1 MTYGLALAFGALLPL
16 SLAPF
21 GLWPLGAI
29 SVAGWFYLLYRAPG
43 RCWLLGWCYG
53 VGKYAL
59 GASWVYV
66 SINRFGNA
74 PPPLAA
80 FLVVLFVAGLALFP
94 LLNAWL
100 YQRLKR
106 SHQRLKR
113 SHQRL
118 EKSHQLLQKG
128 RPLADGLLFTG
139 LLVGFEWLLT
149 WVLTGFPWL
158 FVGYAHLDTVLGN
171 LAPVGGVLLVSFA
184 LTLSAV
190 MLVVVALTPDVRT
203 RSAAVLLASLPWL
216 AGWLGGAPA
225 WVEVSARREAA
236 LIQGN
241 VDQATKWLPQSR
253 GPIYQTYLRLS
264 EPHWD
269 ADLVIWPEAAI
280 TFMQHEATQVLG
292 QLNAEAQANGSTL
305 VLGLPALERL
315 PDGDVVFRN
324 TAVALGVGRGRYVKR
339 RLVPFGEYVPLEDLL
354 RGLIEFFDLPMS
366 HSEPGSWHQ
375 PLLDIGG
382 ARAAMAICYEVVY
395 PELVREQGRQSDVLL
410 TISNDTWFGRSIGP
424 LQHQQMARMRALE
437 NGRWMLRG
445 TNNGVTAIIDHTGRV
460 RASLPQFQEGALRGE
475 FALMTGYTPFA
486 RFGQTP
492 LLVLLLLMLGS
503 LAYLRFRR
511 GVSGDAAE

>member
-21 GLWPLGAI
+21 DLWPLGAI
-29 SVAGWFYLLYRAPG
+29 SVAGWFYLLFRAPG

-80 FLVVLFVAGLALFP
+80 FLVVLFVAGLSLFP
-94 LLNAWL
+94 LLSAWL

-106 SHQRLKR
+106 
-113 SHQRL
+113 
-118 EKSHQLLQKG
+118 G

-158 FVGYAHLDTVLGN
+158 FVGYAHLDTILGN

-190 MLVVVALTPDVRT
+190 MLVVVALTPDVRI
-203 RSAAVLLASLPWL
+203 RSAAVLLALLPWL

-225 WVEVSARREAA
+225 WVEVSGRREAA

-253 GPIYQTYLRLS
+253 GPIYRTYLRLS

-269 ADLVIWPEAAI
+269 ADLVIWPEAAV
-280 TFMQHEATQVLG
+280 TFMQHEASQVLE
-292 QLNAEAQANGSTL
+292 QLNAEAEANGSTL
-305 VLGLPALERL
+305 VLGLPGLERL

-395 PELVREQGRQSDVLL
+395 PGLVREQGRQSDVLL

-445 TNNGVTAIIDHTGRV
+445 TNNGVTAIIDHSGHV

-486 RFGQTP
+486 RFGQLP
-492 LLVLLLLMLGS
+492 LLTFLFAMLAVLV
-503 LAYLRFRR
+503 YRKFRSD
-511 GVSGDAAE
+511 VPAAVGT

>member
-1 MTYGLALAFGALLPL
+1 MIYGLALAFGALLPL

-21 GLWPLGAI
+21 DLWPLGAI

-100 YQRLKR
+100 FQRF
-106 SHQRLKR
+106 R

-118 EKSHQLLQKG
+118 ENS

-158 FVGYAHLDTVLGN
+158 FVGYAHLDTVLAN

-190 MLVVVALTPDVRT
+190 MLVVVALTADVRF

-216 AGWLGGAPA
+216 AGWLAGAPA

-253 GPIYQTYLRLS
+253 GPIYRTYRRLS

-280 TFMQHEATQVLG
+280 TFMQHEAPQVLG
-292 QLNAEAQANGSTL
+292 QLNAEAEANGSAL

-324 TAVALGVGRGRYVKR
+324 TAVALGMGHGRYVKR

-395 PELVREQGRQSDVLL
+395 PGLVREQGRQSDVLL

-445 TNNGVTAIIDHTGRV
+445 TNNGVTVDYR
-460 RASLPQFQEGALRGE
+460 P
-475 FALMTGYTPFA
+475 P
-486 RFGQTP
+486 
-492 LLVLLLLMLGS
+492 GS
-503 LAYLRFRR
+503 SSRQSPP
-511 GVSGDAAE
+511 VSGRCPAR